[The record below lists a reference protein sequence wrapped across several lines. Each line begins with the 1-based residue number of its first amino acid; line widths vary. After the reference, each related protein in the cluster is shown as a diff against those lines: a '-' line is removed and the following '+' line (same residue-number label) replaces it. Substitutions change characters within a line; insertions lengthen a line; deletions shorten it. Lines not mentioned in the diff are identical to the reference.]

1 MICKGQPEKVSLYL
15 DEMMGHEEKISF
27 RAHLEKCPVCRNI
40 LKEYRTIRAMIRDA
54 HVTTPSDMGFKILNR
69 LYARRQRVKTAV
81 FAASMVALLGAGFF
95 LGSNSGRSIVASREE
110 ILREALEKENLK
122 RIPVYSGMN
131 VEDIRVRYEEVN
143 F

>member
-1 MICKGQPEKVSLYL
+1 MTGKGQPEKVSRYL
-15 DEMMGHEEKISF
+15 DEMMGREEKNSC
-27 RAHLEKCPVCRNI
+27 RAHLERCPVCRSI
-40 LKEYRTIRAMIRDA
+40 FDEYRMIRAMIRDV
-54 HVTTPSDMGFKILNR
+54 HDKSPSDMGFRVLNR
-69 LYARRQRVKTAV
+69 LYSRRQRVKTAV

-95 LGSNSGRSIVASREE
+95 LGNNNGRALVASREE

-122 RIPVYSGMN
+122 RIPVYSGTN

>member
-15 DEMMGHEEKISF
+15 DEMMEGEEKKSF
-27 RAHLEKCPVCRNI
+27 RMHLDRCPICRR
-40 LKEYRTIRAMIRDA
+40 LLEEYRMIRAMIRDA
-54 HVTTPSDMGFKILNR
+54 HDNTPSDMGFKVLNR
-69 LYARRQRVKTAV
+69 LYVRRQRTKTAI

-95 LGSNSGRSIVASREE
+95 LGNNSGRAIVASREE

-122 RIPVYSGMN
+122 RIPVYSGSN

>member
-1 MICKGQPEKVSLYL
+1 MTCKGQPEKVSLYL
-15 DEMMGHEEKISF
+15 DEMMGREEKNSF
-27 RAHLEKCPVCRNI
+27 RAHLARCPVCRSI
-40 LKEYRTIRAMIRDA
+40 FDEYRMIRAMIRDV
-54 HVTTPSDMGFKILNR
+54 HDKSPSDMWFRVLNR
-69 LYARRQRVKTAV
+69 LYSRRQRVKTAV

-95 LGSNSGRSIVASREE
+95 LGNNNGRALVASREE

-122 RIPVYSGMN
+122 RIPVYSGTN